1 MNFTFQQKLTIAI
14 GFTGAATSAFGALQ
28 PIMTSTEA
36 LIGTVAFGFI
46 SGCLGVVATVVSSQG
61 SLVAAVAAMPG
72 VTRISVNEQA
82 NSTLAAAATDPTQP
96 KVGPT
101 SPDVRPTLVAKA
113 AS

>member
-14 GFTGAATSAFGALQ
+14 GIVGAATSAFGALQ

-36 LIGTVAFGFI
+36 LIGTVVFGFI

-61 SLVAAVAAMPG
+61 SLVTTVAAMPG

-82 NSTLAAAATDPTQP
+82 SSALASVATDPAQP
-96 KVGPT
+96 KVGPAT
-101 SPDVRPTLVAKA
+101 PDIRPTLVTKA